1 MAKMTKSQ
9 IRFRLKRLDRDIA
22 FLFMNAPFNVSAND
36 VEAVQRVVERL
47 RKRADVKL

>member
-1 MAKMTKSQ
+1 MAKMTKAQ
-9 IRFRLKRLDRDIA
+9 IRFRLRRINKDIS

-36 VEAVQRVVERL
+36 VEAVMKVVERL